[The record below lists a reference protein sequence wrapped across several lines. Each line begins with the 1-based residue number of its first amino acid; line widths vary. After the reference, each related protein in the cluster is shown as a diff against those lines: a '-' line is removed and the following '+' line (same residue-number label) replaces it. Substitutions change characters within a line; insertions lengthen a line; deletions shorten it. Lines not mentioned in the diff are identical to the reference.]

1 MCSLHFDIRNSLW
14 NCIYMQTS
22 LHTTTKT
29 VTRSITQATN
39 QGGLGGSQP
48 LSCETPDCASV
59 TTGRSGNQS
68 HVLLWTLVSRVKTTV
83 SLVLQVKWK
92 VTIFTFF
99 SWLLIITMEMSFF
112 YQPTQTVFPLQ
123 ETMAA
128 FPISTFLLWSNTKI
142 WYRYS
147 KRLFFIKG
155 LVLLFACLHV
165 SCSCR
170 HYVFRLSIRM
180 SAPFSS
186 TPPWNFYKFVINV
199 HSGSRMN
206 W

>member
-1 MCSLHFDIRNSLW
+1 
-14 NCIYMQTS
+14 MQTS

-112 YQPTQTVFPLQ
+112 INLLKQFFPSKKQ
-123 ETMAA
+123 W
-128 FPISTFLLWSNTKI
+128 LLFQLVHFCCEVI
-142 WYRYS
+142 QRYDTGIQ
-147 KRLFFIKG
+147 KDLFFIKG

-206 W
+206 